1 MITGKA
7 GRCSCVGGSR
17 LSGLRPGRMPDVTR
31 ELTLGEARRTAL
43 AAQGFCD
50 PRPSGLVTTRHLQRV
65 VDRVG
70 VVQIDSVNV
79 LSRSQYLPFFARLRP
94 YDTALLDQARDRR
107 PRRLL
112 EYWAHEASLVP
123 AATIP
128 LLRWRMARWRSEAW
142 GGMRRVASD
151 HPALI
156 AQVLAEVGARGPI
169 TAVELERA
177 MAHDAPRERTEW
189 GWNWSLV
196 KHALEQLFWSGEI
209 TSAGRSAQFARQYA
223 LPEHVVPQHVFAVPT
238 PGDGEALRGL
248 VSIAARAHG
257 VGTEQCLRDYFRLS
271 PVDARTAIAELVD
284 AGELLP
290 VAVRGW
296 RRPAYLHRE
305 ARLPRRV
312 AARALLSPFDS
323 LVWERG
329 RTRALFGFDFRLEIY
344 VPAHLRRH
352 GYYVLPFLLGDR
364 LVARVDLKADRHAPG
379 GVLRVQ
385 AAHAELDAPAE
396 TAAELA
402 AELVS
407 MAGWL
412 GLGSVAVTGVGD
424 LAPALAEQ
432 LR

>member
-1 MITGKA
+1 M
-7 GRCSCVGGSR
+7 
-17 LSGLRPGRMPDVTR
+17 
-31 ELTLGEARRTAL
+31 
-43 AAQGFCD
+43 
-50 PRPSGLVTTRHLQRV
+50 RHLQRV

-79 LSRSQYLPFFARLRP
+79 VSRSQYLPYFSRLGP
-94 YDTALLDQARDRR
+94 YDTTLLDRARDAA
-107 PRRLL
+107 PRRLV
-112 EYWAHEASLVP
+112 EYWAHEASLVAP
-123 AATIP
+123 ATIP

-142 GGMRRVASD
+142 GGMRRVATD
-151 HPALI
+151 HPVLI
-156 AQVLAEVGARGPI
+156 AQVLAEVAARGPI
-169 TAVELERA
+169 TAVDLERA
-177 MAHDAPRERTEW
+177 LAHDVPRERTDW

-196 KHALEQLFWSGEI
+196 KQVLEHLFWSGEI
-209 TSAGRSAQFARQYA
+209 TSAGRSAQFARQYD
-223 LPEHVVPQHVFAVPT
+223 LPERVVPQQVYGAPT
-238 PGDGEALRGL
+238 PDDGEALRGL

-257 VGTEQCLRDYFRLS
+257 VGTEQCLRDYFRLA
-271 PVDARTAIAELVD
+271 PVDGRTAIAELVD
-284 AGELLP
+284 DGELLP

-296 RRPAYLHRE
+296 RRPAYLHRD

-385 AAHAELDAPAE
+385 AAHAEPDAPDE
-396 TAAELA
+396 TATELA
-402 AELVS
+402 DELVS

-412 GLGSVAVTGVGD
+412 GLASVVVTGTGD